1 MRPDQDVIVAQRT
14 LLGVPGCK
22 IAQEIGVHE
31 STISRAK
38 ARVRTV
44 IEGEYTELM
53 VRGLRPSR
61 RTLCRLAAM
70 GSVKPVVDPDT
81 GKLIID
87 KDMLKLSLDASK
99 TILSHANGQPGTIIN
114 TLIQINQAPEQA
126 QELQGIAA
134 FLATQ
139 WQENPQII
147 ESDNHIIIEAD
158 NDISMGIPTPHT
170 TYSDTAQDGPDIKP
184 GSCHELPITEANG
197 QP

>member
-1 MRPDQDVIVAQRT
+1 MRPAQDLIVAQRT
-14 LLGVPGCK
+14 LQGVPGCK

-70 GSVKPVVDPDT
+70 GAGKPTIDPET
-81 GKLIID
+81 GRPIID
-87 KDMLKLSLDASK
+87 KDILKLSLDASK

-134 FLATQ
+134 FLSSQ
-139 WQENPQII
+139 WQADKTIDLQPVGQVQDVTDIEPSIQITNDHSEN
-147 ESDNHIIIEAD
+147 E
-158 NDISMGIPTPHT
+158 
-170 TYSDTAQDGPDIKP
+170 
-184 GSCHELPITEANG
+184 
-197 QP
+197 